1 MPPGFQAER
10 RSAKVRRGWRRSRA
24 RAVCRRRPPGVSRAI
39 RLAREEDVMFEWN
52 VSSNADWLVA
62 VLLIVAVI
70 AALA

>member
-1 MPPGFQAER
+1 
-10 RSAKVRRGWRRSRA
+10 
-24 RAVCRRRPPGVSRAI
+24 
-39 RLAREEDVMFEWN
+39 MFEWN